1 MAEMRWLRVA
11 GLRSG
16 QPWLCLTHGGQPLL
30 SRVSRV
36 HGAVTEQG
44 PSLGPALSPTWHAG
58 RAQPQ
63 ERRRQLG
70 EESQL
75 AHPLSVLLSSPNPA

>member
-1 MAEMRWLRVA
+1 MAPALPTTSCRRAPLATLSHSHEMTMEVMRWLQVA

-16 QPWLCLTHGGQPLL
+16 QPWLCLTPGGQPLL

-44 PSLGPALSPTWHAG
+44 PSLSPALSPTWHVG
-58 RAQPQ
+58 RA
-63 ERRRQLG
+63 
-70 EESQL
+70 
-75 AHPLSVLLSSPNPA
+75 